1 MKVISLRDFQNEE
14 FWNTITHF
22 VGFILCLVGIP
33 LLFYY
38 NQNLTSLSLV
48 ACGLFSLGLLMV
60 YVSSSAYH
68 FVTDQRLKKKLR
80 ILDHISI
87 YYLILGSYAPMCLIA
102 LYDSSGLTIFLTVL
116 TLAVVGT
123 IKKIFFTG
131 KYGFISLFLYLLMGW
146 MIIFYIRTIIDL
158 IDFRALVL
166 IALGGLSYTSGV
178 VFYARDKKK
187 YFHAIWHLFVIGGSL
202 FHYLAVLLYIVSIIT
217 I

>member
-1 MKVISLRDFQNEE
+1 MEVISLRDFQNEE

-22 VGFILCLVGIP
+22 AGFILCLVGIP
-33 LLFYY
+33 LLFYF

-48 ACGLFSLGLLMV
+48 ACALFSLGLLMV
-60 YVSSSAYH
+60 YGSSSAYH

-116 TLAVVGT
+116 LLAVVGT
-123 IKKIFFTG
+123 IKKLFFTG

-146 MIIFYIRTIIDL
+146 MIIFYFRSFINL
-158 IDFRALVL
+158 MDFQALVL
-166 IALGGLSYTSGV
+166 IAIGGLFYTSGV

-187 YFHAIWHLFVIGGSL
+187 YFHAIWHLFVLGGSL
-202 FHYLAVLLYIVSIIT
+202 FHYLAVLLYIV
-217 I
+217 

>member
-1 MKVISLRDFQNEE
+1 MISLRDFQNEE

-38 NQNLTSLSLV
+38 KQNLTSLSLV

-60 YVSSSAYH
+60 YGSSSAYH
-68 FVTDQRLKKKLR
+68 FGTDQRLKKKLR

-187 YFHAIWHLFVIGGSL
+187 YFHAIWHLFVLGGSL
-202 FHYLAVLLYIVSIIT
+202 FHYLAVLLYIV
-217 I
+217 

>member
-22 VGFILCLVGIP
+22 AGFILCLVGIP
-33 LLFYY
+33 LLFYF

-48 ACGLFSLGLLMV
+48 ACSLFSLGLLMV
-60 YVSSSAYH
+60 YGSSSAYH
-68 FVTDQRLKKKLR
+68 FVVDQQLKKKLR

-102 LYDSSGLTIFLTVL
+102 LYDSSGITIFFTVL
-116 TLAVVGT
+116 SLAVVGT

-131 KYGFISLFLYLLMGW
+131 KYGFISLLLYLLMGW
-146 MIIFYIRTIIDL
+146 MIIFHIRSFFNL

-166 IALGGLSYTSGV
+166 IALGGISYTSGV

-187 YFHAIWHLFVIGGSL
+187 YFHAIWHLFVLGGSL
-202 FHYLAVLLYIVSIIT
+202 FHYLAVLLYIV
-217 I
+217 

>member
-22 VGFILCLVGIP
+22 VGFILCLGGIP
-33 LLFYY
+33 LLFYF
-38 NQNLTSLSLV
+38 NQNLTNLSFA
-48 ACGLFSLGLLMV
+48 ACALFSLGLLMV
-60 YVSSSAYH
+60 YGSSSAYH
-68 FVTDQRLKKKLR
+68 FVIDKRLKKKLR

-87 YYLILGSYAPMCLIA
+87 YYLILGSYAPLCLIT
-102 LYDSSGLTIFLTVL
+102 LYDASGRTIFLTVL
-116 TLAVVGT
+116 SLAVVGT

-146 MIIFYIRTIIDL
+146 MIIFYFRSIINL

-166 IALGGLSYTSGV
+166 IALGGLFYTSGV

-187 YFHAIWHLFVIGGSL
+187 YFHAIWHLFVLGGSL
-202 FHYLAVLLYIVSIIT
+202 FHYLAVLLYIV
-217 I
+217 

>member
-1 MKVISLRDFQNEE
+1 MEVISLRDFQNEE

-22 VGFILCLVGIP
+22 AGFILCLVGIP
-33 LLFYY
+33 LLFYF

-48 ACGLFSLGLLMV
+48 ACALFSLGLLMV
-60 YVSSSAYH
+60 YGSSSAYH

-116 TLAVVGT
+116 SLAVVGT

-146 MIIFYIRTIIDL
+146 MIIFYFRSFINL
-158 IDFRALVL
+158 MDFQALVL
-166 IALGGLSYTSGV
+166 IAIGGLFYTSGV

-187 YFHAIWHLFVIGGSL
+187 YFHAIWHLFVLGGSL
-202 FHYLAVLLYIVSIIT
+202 FHYLAVLLYIV
-217 I
+217 

>member
-1 MKVISLRDFQNEE
+1 MKVISLGDFENEE

-22 VGFILCLVGIP
+22 AGFILCLVGIP
-33 LLFYY
+33 LLFYF

-48 ACGLFSLGLLMV
+48 ACTLFSLGLLMV
-60 YVSSSAYH
+60 YGSSSAYH

-116 TLAVVGT
+116 SLAVVGT
-123 IKKIFFTG
+123 IKKIFFIG

-146 MIIFYIRTIIDL
+146 MIIFYFRSFINL

-166 IALGGLSYTSGV
+166 IAIGGLFYTSGV

-187 YFHAIWHLFVIGGSL
+187 YFHAIWHLFVLGGSL
-202 FHYLAVLLYIVSIIT
+202 FHYLAVLLYII
-217 I
+217 

>member
-22 VGFILCLVGIP
+22 AGFILCLVGIP
-33 LLFYY
+33 LLFYF

-48 ACGLFSLGLLMV
+48 ACSLFSLGLLMV
-60 YVSSSAYH
+60 YGSSSAYH
-68 FVTDQRLKKKLR
+68 FVVDQQLKKKLR

-102 LYDSSGLTIFLTVL
+102 LYDSSGITIFFTVL
-116 TLAVVGT
+116 SLAVVGT

-131 KYGFISLFLYLLMGW
+131 KYGFISLLLYLLMGW
-146 MIIFYIRTIIDL
+146 MIIFYIRSFFNL

-166 IALGGLSYTSGV
+166 IALGGFSYTSGV

-187 YFHAIWHLFVIGGSL
+187 YFHAIWHLFVLGGSL
-202 FHYLAVLLYIVSIIT
+202 FHYLAVLLYIV
-217 I
+217 

>member
-1 MKVISLRDFQNEE
+1 MKVISLRDFENEE

-22 VGFILCLVGIP
+22 AGFILCLVGIP
-33 LLFYY
+33 LLFYF

-48 ACGLFSLGLLMV
+48 ACTLFSLGLLMV
-60 YVSSSAYH
+60 YGSSSAYH

-116 TLAVVGT
+116 SLAVVGT
-123 IKKIFFTG
+123 IKKIFFIG

-146 MIIFYIRTIIDL
+146 MIIFYFRSFINL

-166 IALGGLSYTSGV
+166 IAIGGLFYTSGV

-187 YFHAIWHLFVIGGSL
+187 YFHAIWHLFVLGGSL
-202 FHYLAVLLYIVSIIT
+202 FHYLAVLLYII
-217 I
+217 

>member
-1 MKVISLRDFQNEE
+1 MEVISLRDFQNEE

-22 VGFILCLVGIP
+22 AGFILCLVGIP
-33 LLFYY
+33 LLFYF

-48 ACGLFSLGLLMV
+48 ACALFSLGLLMV
-60 YVSSSAYH
+60 YGSSSAYH

-116 TLAVVGT
+116 SLAVVGT

-131 KYGFISLFLYLLMGW
+131 KYGFISLFFYLLMGW
-146 MIIFYIRTIIDL
+146 MIIFYFRSFINF

-166 IALGGLSYTSGV
+166 IAIGGLFYTSGV

-187 YFHAIWHLFVIGGSL
+187 YFHAIWHLFVLGGSL
-202 FHYLAVLLYIVSIIT
+202 FHYLAVLLYIV
-217 I
+217 

>member
-1 MKVISLRDFQNEE
+1 MEVISLRDFQNEE

-22 VGFILCLVGIP
+22 AGFILCLVGIP
-33 LLFYY
+33 LLFYF

-48 ACGLFSLGLLMV
+48 ACALFSLGLLMV
-60 YVSSSAYH
+60 YGSSSAYH
-68 FVTDQRLKKKLR
+68 FVTDKRLKKKLR

-116 TLAVVGT
+116 LLAVVGT
-123 IKKIFFTG
+123 IKKLFFTG
-131 KYGFISLFLYLLMGW
+131 KYAFISLFLYLLMGW
-146 MIIFYIRTIIDL
+146 MIIFYFRSFINF

-166 IALGGLSYTSGV
+166 IAIGGLFYTSGV

-187 YFHAIWHLFVIGGSL
+187 YFHAIWHLFVLGGSL
-202 FHYLAVLLYIVSIIT
+202 FHYLAVLLYIV
-217 I
+217 

>member
-1 MKVISLRDFQNEE
+1 MSHLIILMGMLILFG
-14 FWNTITHF
+14 FTIHMLKQEMRRQ
-22 VGFILCLVGIP
+22 VVCLVGIP
-33 LLFYY
+33 LLFYF

-48 ACGLFSLGLLMV
+48 ACVLFSLGLLMV
-60 YVSSSAYH
+60 YGSSSAYH

-116 TLAVVGT
+116 LLAVVGT
-123 IKKIFFTG
+123 IKKLFFTG

-146 MIIFYIRTIIDL
+146 MIIFYFRSFINL
-158 IDFRALVL
+158 MDFRALVL
-166 IALGGLSYTSGV
+166 IAIGGLFYTSGV

-187 YFHAIWHLFVIGGSL
+187 YFHAIWHLFVLGGSL
-202 FHYLAVLLYIVSIIT
+202 FHYLAVLLYIV
-217 I
+217 

>member
-60 YVSSSAYH
+60 YGSSSAYH

-166 IALGGLSYTSGV
+166 IALGGLSYPSGV

-187 YFHAIWHLFVIGGSL
+187 YFHAIWHLFVLGGSL
-202 FHYLAVLLYIVSIIT
+202 FHYLAVLLYIV
-217 I
+217 

>member
-22 VGFILCLVGIP
+22 AGFILCLVGIP
-33 LLFYY
+33 LLFYF

-48 ACGLFSLGLLMV
+48 ACALFSLGLLMV
-60 YVSSSAYH
+60 YGSSSAYH

-116 TLAVVGT
+116 LLAVVGT
-123 IKKIFFTG
+123 IKKLFFTG
-131 KYGFISLFLYLLMGW
+131 KYAFISLFLYLLMGW
-146 MIIFYIRTIIDL
+146 MIIFYFRSFINF

-166 IALGGLSYTSGV
+166 IAIGGLFYTSGV
-178 VFYARDKKK
+178 VFYARDRKK
-187 YFHAIWHLFVIGGSL
+187 YYHGIWH
-202 FHYLAVLLYIVSIIT
+202 
-217 I
+217 